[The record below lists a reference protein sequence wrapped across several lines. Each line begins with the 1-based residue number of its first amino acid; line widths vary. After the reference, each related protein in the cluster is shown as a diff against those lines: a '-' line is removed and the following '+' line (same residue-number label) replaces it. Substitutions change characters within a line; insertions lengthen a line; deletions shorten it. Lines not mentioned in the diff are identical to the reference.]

1 MQIRQH
7 GGEVNPTVATSV
19 GCIAESPMS
28 TLGLILISTW
38 AVDIAISVVLP
49 TKDVSSFSPLQVIP
63 DGRWEFKH
71 AYLGFI

>member
-1 MQIRQH
+1 
-7 GGEVNPTVATSV
+7 
-19 GCIAESPMS
+19 MS